1 MIDSPSAEIA
11 VRFERIN
18 VRLGDN
24 LILDQ
29 VSANVPRGSCTAIIG
44 PNGGGKTTLLLA
56 FLGELPYTGQIRFTG
71 SGHPLRIA
79 YVPQRL
85 PFDRGMPLTV
95 LEFMVM
101 GWQRTPLCFGVRRPY
116 RQRAME
122 LLHSVGMEGLEKR
135 RLGALSGGE
144 LQRVLL
150 ALALGEE
157 PELLVLDEPASGV
170 DFQGEQVFCE
180 LLKKLRHERGF
191 TQLMVSHNLSSV
203 THHASHVICLKH
215 RVVAEGPPRAV
226 LTHQTRTT
234 IFGPHMGLVD
244 SRALPDGNASCTSAC
259 CTGEHHDA

>member
-122 LLHSVGMEGLEKR
+122 LLHSVGMDGLEKR

-150 ALALGEE
+150 ALALMQD
-157 PELLVLDEPASGV
+157 PDLLLLDEPSAGV
-170 DFQGEQVFCE
+170 DFQGEYVFCE
-180 LLKKLRHERGF
+180 LLGTLRHKKGF
-191 TQLMVSHNLSSV
+191 TQLMVSHDMATV
-203 THHASHVICLKH
+203 THHATYVICLNRK
-215 RVVAEGPPRAV
+215 VAAEGPPRQT
-226 LTHQTRTT
+226 LTDENLTA
-234 IFGPHMGLVD
+234 IFGVHMGLVN
-244 SRALPDGNASCTSAC
+244 SRSMPGDRAQCSAPC
-259 CTGEHHDA
+259 CTPSSNA